1 MISNNLKNRKVMNI
15 KHINSSRTLYHVASC
30 FLLGTILCGF
40 LTSCA
45 DLEYTEENSRDEE
58 WTFTY
63 FNEGI
68 KGLVSGVYAQVYN
81 NEFEN
86 NSAYFLAGATD
97 EAQYALET
105 GAVNNYWNGG
115 WSPANPYDR
124 TWTQS
129 YTAIADVNMYL
140 EKIDQTDISE
150 WEYNPAYPDWK
161 DQMEKF
167 PYELRFLRAF
177 FYFQLFKT
185 YGDVPLV
192 TTTLTNGQANNVKR
206 TSADEIVKFIVEECD
221 AVAPYLPVNYK
232 TENGAEIGRATR
244 IAAFALKARTLLY
257 AASPLHNPTGDKTK
271 WAQAAEA
278 CKYILDNAAT
288 WGLKLSAY
296 GALWGHD
303 AFFNPEMI
311 FAIGRGESNDFEK
324 ANYPIGVENGSSG
337 NCPTQSLV
345 DQYEFADNGET
356 FGERYPGSIDVSD
369 LESFNPYEGL
379 DPRFALT
386 IVKNG
391 DEWPSNGA
399 QAKAIES
406 FVGGFNG
413 APKYGAT
420 PTSYYLRKFVDGSCV
435 TTADNQTRRRHT
447 WIVFRLAE
455 FYLDYAEA
463 VFNAT
468 GSAND
473 ATFGMTANEAVNVL
487 RNRADIQMP
496 EFTEDGEA
504 WVKRYERERLVEFAF
519 ENQRFWDVRRWK
531 KGPQY
536 FKNIQL
542 ATISS
547 SLILSRTPVTRQWDD
562 KYYFYP
568 IPQSELKKNPNLTQN
583 PGWEVE

>member
-1 MISNNLKNRKVMNI
+1 MITNKYNKVAI
-15 KHINSSRTLYHVASC
+15 GIFT
-30 FLLGTILCGF
+30 FLLPLASF
-40 LTSCA
+40 LLTSCV
-45 DLEYTEENSRDEE
+45 DLEYTEENSRDEK

-105 GAVNNYWNGG
+105 GNINSYVNGG
-115 WSPANPYDR
+115 WSPANPFDR
-124 TWTQS
+124 AWTQS

-150 WEYNPAYPDWK
+150 WEYNSSYQDWK

-167 PYELRFLRAF
+167 PYELRFLRAY
-177 FYFQLFKT
+177 FYFQLFRA

-192 TTTLTNGQANNVKR
+192 TTTLTNAQANNVKR
-206 TSADEIVKFIVEECD
+206 TPADEIVKFIVDECD
-221 AVAPYLPVNYK
+221 AVAPYLPVTYS

-244 IAAFALKARTLLY
+244 AAVAALKARTLLY

-271 WAQAAEA
+271 WAKAAEA
-278 CKYILDNAAT
+278 CKYILDNATA

-296 GALWGHD
+296 GSLWGHD

-311 FAIGRGESNDFEK
+311 FAIGRGDSNAFEK

-345 DQYEFADNGET
+345 DQYEYADNGET
-356 FGERYPGSIDVSD
+356 FAERYPGSIDLSSVD
-369 LESFNPYEGL
+369 PYEGL

-386 IVKNG
+386 VVKNG

-399 QAKAIES
+399 QKKAIET
-406 FVGGFNG
+406 FVGGFNA

-420 PTSYYLRKFVDGSCV
+420 PTSYYLKKFVDGSCV
-435 TTADNQTRRRHT
+435 TTADNQTTRRHS
-447 WIVFRLAE
+447 WIVFRLGE

-473 ATFGMTANEAVNVL
+473 ATYCMTANQAINVL

-496 EFTEDGEA
+496 EFTEDGAA
-504 WVKRYERERLVEFAF
+504 WVKRYERERLVELAF
-519 ENQRFWDVRRWK
+519 ENHRFWDVRRWQ
-531 KGPQY
+531 KGAQY
-536 FKNIQL
+536 FKSIQVANIN
-542 ATISS
+542 S
-547 SLILSRTPVTRQWDD
+547 SLVLTRSTVNRQWDD
-562 KYYFYP
+562 KFNFYP
-568 IPQSELKKNPNLTQN
+568 IPQSEIKKNPNLTQN
-583 PGWEVE
+583 TGW